1 MKNKDWLW
9 RAWRTFF
16 QGTIT
21 YLVVAVPALIDS
33 DVSVT
38 RKTLIGIGTGAV
50 CWGLGA
56 LMNIKMPDPKVTIP
70 GNNVSETISELELMS
85 TDDEPAQEIIETD
98 EPVLFNEEV
107 IEESVGEG

>member
-56 LMNIKMPDPKVTIP
+56 LMNIKMPDPKATIP

-107 IEESVGEG
+107 IEESAGEG

>member
-1 MKNKDWLW
+1 MDKKNWLW

-16 QGTIT
+16 QGAVS

-38 RKTLIGIGTGAV
+38 RKTLIGVGMAAV

-56 LMNIKMPDPKVTIP
+56 LMNIKPNIENSPITLP
-70 GNNVSETISELELMS
+70 ISEENS
-85 TDDEPAQEIIETD
+85 DNEEQKAETEINDEPEA
-98 EPVLFNEEV
+98 
-107 IEESVGEG
+107 EESQGEG

>member
-1 MKNKDWLW
+1 MQKNSWLW

-16 QGTIT
+16 QGAIS

-38 RKTLIGIGTGAV
+38 RKTLIGVGMAAV

-56 LMNIKMPDPKVTIP
+56 LMNIKMPNPGTIIPTDVTL
-70 GNNVSETISELELMS
+70 VS
-85 TDDEPAQEIIETD
+85 TDGEPTQEIIETD
-98 EPVLFNEEV
+98 EPVIFDDEKEAI
-107 IEESVGEG
+107 IEESQGEG